1 MLRRNMAV
9 RVEKPEAKARRA
21 PARQPKIASAHRPQH
36 ERTILVLQGG
46 GALGAYQAGVY
57 EALHE
62 ANVAPDWV
70 TGVSIGAINAALIV
84 GNRPENRISRLR
96 EFWNR
101 VSSGI
106 PLAVPAPLDWLRI
119 QFNRWSASASMAF
132 GVPGFFSPRIP
143 SPLFAAPGEIGAL
156 SLYDTS
162 PLLDT
167 LRDLVDFDVINA
179 RDVRISVGAVD
190 VRKGNSLYFDTN
202 DPKLRFGPEHVMA
215 SGALPPGL
223 PPIAINGVAYW
234 DGGLVSNT
242 PLWYVLDQCHPPN
255 ALIFQVDLF
264 SARGKMPRDL
274 DDVLERAKDIQFSS
288 KTRFNT
294 SRAKEE
300 EVLRQALQ
308 NVIAKLPARLRSDK
322 DVKILQERARHRHIA
337 VVHLI
342 NRHSNFSND
351 SKDYEFSRGTIRA
364 LWDAG
369 RTDML
374 KTLSN
379 PDWKQA
385 CDAKRGMHTF
395 DLAQ

>member
-1 MLRRNMAV
+1 MTAARKPKRV
-9 RVEKPEAKARRA
+9 RV
-21 PARQPKIASAHRPQH
+21 HRPEH

-62 ANVAPDWV
+62 ADIAPDWV
-70 TGVSIGAINAALIV
+70 TGVSIGAINAELIV
-84 GNRPENRISRLR
+84 GNRPADRIARLR
-96 EFWNR
+96 EFWDR

-106 PLAVPAPLDWLRI
+106 PLAVPAPLDWLRV

-132 GVPGFFSPRIP
+132 GVPGFFLPRIP
-143 SPLFAAPGEIGAL
+143 SPLFALPGQIGAL

-162 PLLDT
+162 PLIET

-190 VRKGNSLYFDTN
+190 VRKGNSVYFDTA
-202 DPKLRFGPEHVMA
+202 DPELAFAPAHVMA

-223 PPIAINGVAYW
+223 PPIVVGGVAYW

-242 PLWYVLDQCHPPN
+242 PLWYVLDQCRLMN

-264 SARGKMPRDL
+264 SARGRMPQDL
-274 DDVLERAKDIQFSS
+274 DDVLERAKDIQYSS

-294 SRAKEE
+294 NRAKEE
-300 EVLRQALQ
+300 EALRQALR

-322 DVKILQERARHRHIA
+322 DVRVLQESARHRHISI
-337 VVHLI
+337 VHLI
-342 NRHSNFSND
+342 NRHSTFSSD

-369 RTDML
+369 RADMRR
-374 KTLSN
+374 TMQN
-379 PDWKQA
+379 PDWQEA
-385 CDAKRGMHTF
+385 CGAARGVHTF
-395 DLAQ
+395 DLTQ

>member
-9 RVEKPEAKARRA
+9 RFEKPERPHRL
-21 PARQPKIASAHRPQH
+21 PARTARVVPAQRPKH

-62 ANVAPDWV
+62 ARIAPDWV

-84 GNRPENRISRLR
+84 GNRPENRITRLR
-96 EFWNR
+96 EFWDR
-101 VSSGI
+101 VSSGV
-106 PLAVPAPLDWLRI
+106 PLAVPAPLDWLRVL
-119 QFNRWSASASMAF
+119 FNRWSASASMAF
-132 GVPGFFSPRIP
+132 GVPGFFSPRFP
-143 SPLFAAPGEIGAL
+143 SPLFAPPGQIGAL

-190 VRKGNSLYFDTN
+190 VRKGNSVYFDTN
-202 DPKLRFGPEHVMA
+202 EPKLAFGPEHVMA

-223 PPIAINGVAYW
+223 PPVAVSGIEYW

-242 PLWYVLDQCHPPN
+242 PLWYVLDECQQMS
-255 ALIFQVDLF
+255 ALVIQIDLF
-264 SARGKMPRDL
+264 SARGQMPRDL
-274 DDVLERAKDIQFSS
+274 DEVLERAKDIQYSS

-300 EVLRQALQ
+300 EALRQALQ
-308 NVIAKLPARLRSDK
+308 SVIAKLPARLRSDK
-322 DVKILQERARHRHIA
+322 DVQILQERARHRHISI
-337 VVHLI
+337 VHLI
-342 NRHSNFSND
+342 NRHSEFATE

-364 LWDAG
+364 LWAAG
-369 RTDML
+369 RDDMRR
-374 KTLSN
+374 TLAS
-379 PDWKQA
+379 PDWAKA
-385 CDAKRGMHTF
+385 CSASRGMRTF